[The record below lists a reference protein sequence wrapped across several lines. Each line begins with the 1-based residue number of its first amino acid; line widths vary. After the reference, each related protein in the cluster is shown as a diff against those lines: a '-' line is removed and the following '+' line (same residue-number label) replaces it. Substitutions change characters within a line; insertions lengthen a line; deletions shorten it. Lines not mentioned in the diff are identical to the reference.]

1 MIYTYDIYCRA
12 EVVESTTDK
21 EEAKRKAR
29 IRSKSEQDHVLVY
42 RRTIPTGRRQVVA
55 HFFFGEDITD
65 RDYMTTMNRK
75 FSAGAVIALI
85 AAIAFIMAFLA
96 FTSLPACETVSC
108 FHAVNR

>member
-29 IRSKSEQDHVLVY
+29 IRSKSDMDHVIVF
-42 RRTIPTGRRQVVA
+42 RRTIPTGRRQIVT
-55 HFFFGEDITD
+55 HFFGGEDITGKH
-65 RDYMTTMNRK
+65 YMAGMERK
-75 FSAGAVIALI
+75 GSATAIIALVI
-85 AAIAFIMAFLA
+85 SLAFIMAFLA

>member
-12 EVVESTTDK
+12 RVVESTTYK

-29 IRSKSEQDHVLVY
+29 IRSKAEGDHVIVF
-42 RRTIPTGRRQVVA
+42 RRTIPTGRRLNVA
-55 HFFFGEDITD
+55 HFFEGEDITGKN
-65 RDYMTTMNRK
+65 YMADMERK
-75 FSAGAVIALI
+75 FSPGAVIALVI
-85 AAIAFIMAFLA
+85 SLAFIMA

>member
-1 MIYTYDIYCRA
+1 MIYTYDIYDRA

-29 IRSKSEQDHVLVY
+29 IRSKSEQGHVVVF
-42 RRTIPTGRRQVVA
+42 RRTIATGRRQMVA
-55 HFFFGEDITD
+55 HFFSGEEVGISQSMD
-65 RDYMTTMNRK
+65 RK
-75 FSAGAVIALI
+75 FSPGAVIALI
-85 AAIAFIMAFLA
+85 AALAFVMVFLA

>member
-29 IRSKSEQDHVLVY
+29 IRSKSDMDHVLLY
-42 RRTIPTGRRQVVA
+42 RRTIPTGRRYCVA
-55 HFFFGEDITD
+55 HFFGGEDITGKH
-65 RDYMTTMNRK
+65 YMVYMERK
-75 FSAGAVIALI
+75 FSPGAVIALI
-85 AAIAFIMAFLA
+85 AALSFIMVFLA